1 MEHHSNKHCRQVYP
15 GMRTS
20 TGKWGKEHLPD
31 IQASPSR
38 YLSTTKG
45 KTVNVWQRTLQTP
58 IKGPGKPHKLRQ
70 TTVLLHKSCQNDSLT
85 YLNVS
90 FQEETFYHTLT
101 GKTVSLSK
109 IEGTPQNKHNE
120 NKLWGRPGLA
130 ECQTPAAWQPG
141 EQHWLVGSSWEA
153 TGGSQTCLLYG
164 TAHCTPRQ
172 RDLTGLSAWHQSLLW
187 ITAFPALANC
197 SSRLCH

>member
-1 MEHHSNKHCRQVYP
+1 MEHHGNKHCRQVYP

-38 YLSTTKG
+38 YLSAAKG
-45 KTVNVWQRTLQTP
+45 KTVNAWQRTLQTP
-58 IKGPGKPHKLRQ
+58 IKGPGRPHKLRR
-70 TTVLLHKSCQNDSLT
+70 TTVLSHKSCQNDSLT

-90 FQEETFYHTLT
+90 FQEETFYPTLT

-109 IEGTPQNKHNE
+109 IEGAPQNKHNE

-130 ECQTPAAWQPG
+130 ECQTPAALTGGLFLGGSGGLPD
-141 EQHWLVGSSWEA
+141 LSSWAAQHTAPQDNEISLRYLLG
-153 TGGSQTCLLYG
+153 TNHCFESQLFLHWP
-164 TAHCTPRQ
+164 TAAPGFAIKETP
-172 RDLTGLSAWHQSLLW
+172 
-187 ITAFPALANC
+187 
-197 SSRLCH
+197 